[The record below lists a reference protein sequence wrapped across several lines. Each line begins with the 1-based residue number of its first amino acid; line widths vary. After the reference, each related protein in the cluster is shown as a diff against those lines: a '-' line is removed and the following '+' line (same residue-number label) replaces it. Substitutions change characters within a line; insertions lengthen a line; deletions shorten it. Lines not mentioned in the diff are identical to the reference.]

1 MGKSKICGQNALKLA
16 KWLIIAE
23 IFWHILG
30 LIYPLAKGHYR
41 VLFDLLYLAI
51 LGVVYYGIEKKNKSL
66 IIFGIVVNILVTMFW
81 FSVMIAFFVVKI
93 PPELIK
99 DFRDDEKNARY

>member
-1 MGKSKICGQNALKLA
+1 MSKSKICGQNVFKLA
-16 KWLIIAE
+16 KGLIITE
-23 IFWHILG
+23 IIWNVLC
-30 LIYPLAKGHYR
+30 LIYPLTIGLYIF
-41 VLFDLLYLAI
+41 LFDLLYLAI

-81 FSVMIAFFVVKI
+81 FSAMIAFFVVKI

-99 DFRDDEKNARY
+99 DFRDEKNARY